1 MFSRKPQTILTS
13 KKLNAMKTKAKK
25 SVIMKE
31 TEMTS
36 PAELYTDMV
45 YVSIG
50 GVTMPIS
57 K

>member
-13 KKLNAMKTKAKK
+13 KKMNAMKNKAKK
-25 SVIMKE
+25 SVITRE

-36 PAELYTDMV
+36 PAEVHTDMV
-45 YVSIG
+45 YVSIA
-50 GVTMPIS
+50 GVSMPIS

>member
-13 KKLNAMKTKAKK
+13 KKLNAIPPSKK
-25 SVIMKE
+25 SVITKE

-36 PAELYTDMV
+36 PAEAHTDMV
-45 YVSIG
+45 YVSIA
-50 GVTMPIS
+50 GVSMPIS

>member
-1 MFSRKPQTILTS
+1 MYSRKPQTILTS
-13 KKLNAMKTKAKK
+13 REINSVSAKAKK
-25 SVIMKE
+25 SVISKE

-36 PAELYTDMV
+36 PAEIRNTV

-50 GVTMPIS
+50 GMVMPIS